1 MDNEQNEQAPRSEWN
16 QPLENLQDAIECIQ
30 WLITRISNLEA
41 KLEKYETGSIPSVR
55 KLEYRIGKL
64 FVKELS
70 GTLNI
75 GITSIGNDTSVT
87 DFTNLTESD
96 LTDSDDDAH
105 EQSWCYDEGWF
116 NDPSSSIPR

>member
-16 QPLENLQDAIECIQ
+16 QPLQNLQDVIECVQ
-30 WLITRISNLEA
+30 WLMSRVSYLET
-41 KLEKYETGSIPSVR
+41 KLDKYETGSVPSIR

-75 GITSIGNDTSVT
+75 GITSIGKDTSVT
-87 DFTNLTESD
+87 DFANLTEGD
-96 LTDSDDDAH
+96 LTESEDDAH
-105 EQSWCYDEGWF
+105 EQSWYYDEGWF
-116 NDPSSSIPR
+116 SDPSSSVPR